1 MHKLKEWLKLSAWCK
16 EKYPCR
22 PGTIQTTDTT
32 IKCWNASQ
40 NTTQRNRESVRFYTR
55 FITDLYMPIGA
66 NVGSGQYLIRANAKI
81 SLSWQASPIFWLS
94 IALHY
99 KLAWLNTPPLLP
111 KYEAD
116 WRSWI
121 DIAGIFQFLRLC
133 HRLVGWIISKIK
145 YYRTA
150 VLNMYKHEVCLFC
163 SFCLLW
169 CQVDHDYALKAREKT
184 INILPCTAVLNMY
197 KYGVCLFC
205 SFFLL
210 WC

>member
-1 MHKLKEWLKLSAWCK
+1 MHKLKEWLKLLAWCK

-40 NTTQRNRESVRFYTR
+40 NTTQRNRECVRFYTR

-99 KLAWLNTPPLLP
+99 KLAWLNIPPLLP
-111 KYEAD
+111 KYEVD

-145 YYRTA
+145 YFISHSCFEYVQTWGLF
-150 VLNMYKHEVCLFC
+150 VL
-163 SFCLLW
+163 
-169 CQVDHDYALKAREKT
+169 
-184 INILPCTAVLNMY
+184 
-197 KYGVCLFC
+197 
-205 SFFLL
+205 FFLFVMISSWPWL
-210 WC
+210 RT